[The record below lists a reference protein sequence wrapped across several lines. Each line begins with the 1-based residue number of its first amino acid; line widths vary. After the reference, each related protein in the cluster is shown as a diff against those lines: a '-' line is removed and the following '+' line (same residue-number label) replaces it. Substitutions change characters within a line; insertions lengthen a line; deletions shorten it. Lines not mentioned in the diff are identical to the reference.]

1 MKIPEIGIRIV
12 IKMLHLMEKLSQV
25 FKRVSSVMWSK
36 IYVWMQCL
44 LSAPSYQNSKVVLK
58 THLKEFTFS
67 QFDTNF
73 DRAEC
78 LRYVMH
84 VKQSPAGFTCVK
96 VATKLTKACSMFI
109 LISQSFILAEN

>member
-1 MKIPEIGIRIV
+1 
-12 IKMLHLMEKLSQV
+12 MEKLSQV
-25 FKRVSSVMWSK
+25 FKKMSGNH
-36 IYVWMQCL
+36 
-44 LSAPSYQNSKVVLK
+44 NSKVDLK

-96 VATKLTKACSMFI
+96 VATKLTKGEYAPQPGVIVKIEELNGRNETHEFMVI
-109 LISQSFILAEN
+109 ENNR

>member
-1 MKIPEIGIRIV
+1 
-12 IKMLHLMEKLSQV
+12 
-25 FKRVSSVMWSK
+25 
-36 IYVWMQCL
+36 MQCF
-44 LSAPSYQNSKVVLK
+44 LSAHSNHNSKVDLK

-109 LISQSFILAEN
+109 FISQSFILAEN